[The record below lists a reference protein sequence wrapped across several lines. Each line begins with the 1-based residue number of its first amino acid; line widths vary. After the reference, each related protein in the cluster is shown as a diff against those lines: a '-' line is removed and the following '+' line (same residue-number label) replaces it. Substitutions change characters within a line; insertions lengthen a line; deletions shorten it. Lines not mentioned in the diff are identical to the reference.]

1 MATVQRRQV
10 VKAGLGLMGLAA
22 SSRFSFSLAQQD
34 PIRIGVVLS
43 YSGPYA
49 RLGQEIT
56 RGMELYL
63 DKVGYQAGGRRV
75 QLLREDEEADPA
87 VAVRKVRKLVE
98 QDRVDLLSGII
109 LSSSAYGIRDY
120 VHERQI
126 PLVVANAQANG
137 ITRERRSPYIFR
149 TSISAWQQ
157 HYPMGPWVAQ
167 NAGKRVFLLAL
178 DYAFGRE
185 ATAAFK
191 EGFLQAGG
199 EPVAELYTPLG
210 STDYSAVISR
220 IAAARPE
227 AVHAV
232 LSGSDAVIFLRQ
244 FSQFGLNRTVRLAVS
259 GEVTDETVLEAIGD
273 AAVGARSTNQWVYT
287 LNNSANREFIRA
299 YRQKYNAVPNH
310 FALRGYDAMQF
321 IVDTINTVQGDVTN
335 RQRLLRAFESAKIIS
350 PRGFVQMDPVT
361 NNVIQRVYVREV
373 ARIDGI
379 LTNRLLADLGVIRDP
394 G

>member
-63 DKVGYQAGGRRV
+63 DKVGYQAGGRRI

-273 AAVGARSTNQWVYT
+273 AAVGARSSNQWVYT

-321 IVDTINTVQGDVTN
+321 IVDAINTVQGDVTN

>member
-10 VKAGLGLMGLAA
+10 IKAGLGLMGLAA

-63 DKVGYQAGGRRV
+63 DKVGYQAGGRRI

-273 AAVGARSTNQWVYT
+273 AAVGAMSTNQWVYT

-321 IVDTINTVQGDVTN
+321 IVDAINTVQGDVTN

-350 PRGFVQMDPVT
+350 PRGFVQMDSVT

>member
-63 DKVGYQAGGRRV
+63 DKVGYQAGGRRI

-199 EPVAELYTPLG
+199 GNRWPSCTP
-210 STDYSAVISR
+210 
-220 IAAARPE
+220 
-227 AVHAV
+227 
-232 LSGSDAVIFLRQ
+232 
-244 FSQFGLNRTVRLAVS
+244 RLAAP
-259 GEVTDETVLEAIGD
+259 TT
-273 AAVGARSTNQWVYT
+273 ARS
-287 LNNSANREFIRA
+287 
-299 YRQKYNAVPNH
+299 
-310 FALRGYDAMQF
+310 
-321 IVDTINTVQGDVTN
+321 
-335 RQRLLRAFESAKIIS
+335 S
-350 PRGFVQMDPVT
+350 P
-361 NNVIQRVYVREV
+361 
-373 ARIDGI
+373 AS
-379 LTNRLLADLGVIRDP
+379 RLLAPRLCTPCCPAATR
-394 G
+394 

>member
-1 MATVQRRQV
+1 
-10 VKAGLGLMGLAA
+10 
-22 SSRFSFSLAQQD
+22 
-34 PIRIGVVLS
+34 
-43 YSGPYA
+43 
-49 RLGQEIT
+49 
-56 RGMELYL
+56 
-63 DKVGYQAGGRRV
+63 
-75 QLLREDEEADPA
+75 
-87 VAVRKVRKLVE
+87 
-98 QDRVDLLSGII
+98 
-109 LSSSAYGIRDY
+109 
-120 VHERQI
+120 
-126 PLVVANAQANG
+126 
-137 ITRERRSPYIFR
+137 
-149 TSISAWQQ
+149 
-157 HYPMGPWVAQ
+157 
-167 NAGKRVFLLAL
+167 
-178 DYAFGRE
+178 
-185 ATAAFK
+185 
-191 EGFLQAGG
+191 
-199 EPVAELYTPLG
+199 
-210 STDYSAVISR
+210 
-220 IAAARPE
+220 
-227 AVHAV
+227 VHAV

-321 IVDTINTVQGDVTN
+321 IVDAINTVQGDVAN

>member
-1 MATVQRRQV
+1 
-10 VKAGLGLMGLAA
+10 
-22 SSRFSFSLAQQD
+22 
-34 PIRIGVVLS
+34 
-43 YSGPYA
+43 
-49 RLGQEIT
+49 
-56 RGMELYL
+56 
-63 DKVGYQAGGRRV
+63 
-75 QLLREDEEADPA
+75 
-87 VAVRKVRKLVE
+87 
-98 QDRVDLLSGII
+98 
-109 LSSSAYGIRDY
+109 

-321 IVDTINTVQGDVTN
+321 IVDAINTVQGDVTN